1 MLFIMRTTI
10 SLEDQLATRVRR
22 EAAALGVSVSAF
34 IAKTL
39 DDALTRRKSAAPP
52 KPFRLVTVGGNGPRP
67 GIVLDRP
74 GAIDAADDEIRFG
87 RRDY

>member
-52 KPFRLVTVGGNGPRP
+52 FRLVTVGGNGPRP
-67 GIVLDRP
+67 GIDLDRP